1 MVDDALKQEIWYEIS
16 CCFVHRN
23 KSYVITKNG
32 IECMSRIEVAVAAP
46 LFQTLSYSFDLE
58 EEGDPVG
65 RRVLVRLGRQKITGY
80 VLGLLPEEDVSYRI
94 LPVLRFLDDKALF
107 PKNLVPFFRWIA
119 DYYHYP
125 IGEVV
130 KTALPG
136 GLALRSRKVLKLT
149 ADNQKRSVCLPDTDM
164 PDPEW
169 FTVLLHK
176 KELSPAVTRK
186 VLADAEYR
194 KAVKELESRELI
206 YIDDVLDKAK
216 TGEKRELCYRQL
228 TTVDLPESIEG
239 DAGKNALKEAA
250 KQKINGE
257 NLSVPMLRTLFY
269 LSKLSKEQG
278 QEVVAARDLR
288 KMYSGASKALKE
300 LEARG
305 LVCSEKRR
313 VYRNPFGE
321 TLVHFPKPEVLS
333 EEQTLVLSKIFPALQ
348 ENIFSPFLLH
358 GVTGCGKT
366 EVYLRAAE
374 QTLELGRDVLVLV
387 PEIAL
392 ATQLEA
398 HFVSRFGDQVVLLH
412 SGLSPGERFD
422 QWSLA
427 ASGQGKIVIGAR
439 SAVFAPL
446 GNPGLIV
453 VDEEHDSAYKQEDG
467 LRYQARDLAIL
478 RARYNNAVVILGSG
492 TPTITSFAS
501 SKNGKFTL
509 LSMSKRVENRPLPEV
524 RIVDLRNKK
533 EKKRGEAIGL
543 KLKKELALNIE
554 QGKQSILLLN
564 RRGFSSIYLCSDC
577 SEPVQ
582 CQHCHVSLTYH
593 KRRAKLVC
601 HYCGYTLRE
610 NVICSSCNSTKLTPV
625 GFGTERIEM
634 EIQESFPE
642 ARVARIDSD
651 TAADRRKF
659 LALLRKMHQRE
670 IDILIGTQMIAK
682 GHDFPHVTLVGV
694 IWADGGLSMPDY
706 RGAERTYQLLSQVT
720 GRAGRG
726 DSPGRVIVQ
735 TLRPEHYAIQL
746 AQAHDYEQ
754 LYDKEMEIR
763 ANPMFPPYLRM
774 INVKISGS
782 REAQVQAVAVQVAQL
797 CRAGTPKGI
806 EILGPAPSPI
816 DRIRDRYRWQLLLK
830 GSESA
835 VLHGVCRRILDKHAS
850 LAKGD
855 IRIAIDV
862 DPESMM

>member
-1 MVDDALKQEIWYEIS
+1 
-16 CCFVHRN
+16 
-23 KSYVITKNG
+23 
-32 IECMSRIEVAVAAP
+32 MSRIEVAVAAP
-46 LFQTLSYSFDLE
+46 LFQTLSYSFDSE
-58 EEGDPVG
+58 GEGDPVG
-65 RRVLVRLGRQKITGY
+65 RRVLIRLGRQKVTGY

-94 LPVLRFLDDKALF
+94 LPVLRFLDEKKKPLF

-136 GLALRSRKVLKLT
+136 GLTLRNRKILKLT
-149 ADNQKRSVCLPDTDM
+149 AEGQKNILCWPVSDM
-164 PDPEW
+164 PEPDW
-169 FTVLLHK
+169 FIPLLQK
-176 KELSPAVTRK
+176 KELSPAVTKK
-186 VLADAEYR
+186 VLADTAFR
-194 KAVKELESRELI
+194 NIIKEWKNKGLVGVE
-206 YIDDVLDKAK
+206 DVLGKEK
-216 TGEKRELCYRQL
+216 TSEKRELCYRKL
-228 TTVDLPESIEG
+228 TTVELPEIIEG
-239 DAGKNALKEAA
+239 DSGKEALKDAA
-250 KQKINGE
+250 KQEINGQGV
-257 NLSVPMLRTLFY
+257 SVPMLRILVY
-269 LSKLSKEQG
+269 LAKLSLEQG
-278 QEVVAARDLR
+278 QEAVAAKDLR
-288 KMYSGASKALKE
+288 RMYSGASKALKE
-300 LEARG
+300 LEKRG

-313 VYRNPFGE
+313 IYRNPFGE
-321 TLVHFPKPEVLS
+321 TLVHFPKPEHLS
-333 EEQTLVLSKIFPALQ
+333 EEQALVLSKIFPAL
-348 ENIFSPFLLH
+348 EGFSFNPFLLH

-374 QTLELGRDVLVLV
+374 RTLELGRDVLVLV

-392 ATQLEA
+392 ATQLES

-427 ASGQGKIVIGAR
+427 ASGQARIVIGAR

-446 GNPGLIV
+446 ENPGLIV

-467 LRYQARDLAIL
+467 LRYQGRDLAIL
-478 RARYNNAVVILGSG
+478 RARYNKAVVILGSG
-492 TPTITSFAS
+492 TPAITSFANA
-501 SKNGKFTL
+501 KNGKFTL
-509 LSMSKRVENRPLPEV
+509 LTMAKRVENRPLPAV
-524 RIVDLRNKK
+524 NIVDLRDKK
-533 EKKRGEAIGL
+533 EKKWGEAIGK
-543 KLKKELALNIE
+543 KLQKELALNIE

-577 SEPVQ
+577 GEPVQ

-593 KRRAKLVC
+593 KKRAKLVC
-601 HYCGYTLRE
+601 HYCGFTLQE
-610 NVICSSCNSTKLTPV
+610 NVICGGCNSTKLTPV
-625 GFGTERIEM
+625 GYGTERIEM
-634 EIQESFPE
+634 EIQENFPD

-659 LALLRKMHQRE
+659 LALLKKMHQRE

-726 DSPGRVIVQ
+726 DCPGRVIVQ

-746 AQAHDYEQ
+746 ARAHDYEQ
-754 LYDKEMEIR
+754 LYDKEMVIR

-774 INVKISGS
+774 INLKISGS
-782 REAQVQAVAVQVAQL
+782 REGQVQAAAAQVAEL
-797 CRAGTPKGI
+797 CRAGAPKGV

-816 DRIRDRYRWQLLLK
+816 DRIRDRYRWQVLLK
-830 GSESA
+830 GTEFTA
-835 VLHGVCRRILDKHAS
+835 LHRVCRRILEKHS
-850 LAKGD
+850 SMAKGD